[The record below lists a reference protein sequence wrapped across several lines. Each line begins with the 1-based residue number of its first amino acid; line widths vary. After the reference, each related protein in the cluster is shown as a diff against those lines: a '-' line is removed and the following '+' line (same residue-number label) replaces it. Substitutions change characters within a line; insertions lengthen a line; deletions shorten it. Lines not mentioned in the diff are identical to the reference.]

1 MRTLKVAVVALAL
14 AVASSAM
21 AQGFTPESLA
31 VGFAKKDEERGN
43 KASEARLLQLRDMT
57 QRASTQCY
65 NNIERGKEA
74 ENVGNMVVKT
84 RQMLDEAGIQV
95 SHYELMDV
103 LNSMLGDG
111 KPDWDCAAVLGLYM
125 TMREKDSTHIGA
137 YKVVQSMR
145 DSGMIGAK
153 K

>member
-1 MRTLKVAVVALAL
+1 MKTLKVAMVALAL
-14 AVASSAM
+14 AVASSAI
-21 AQGFTPESLA
+21 AQDFTPESLA

-43 KASEARLLQLRDMT
+43 KVSDARLLQLRAMT

-84 RQMLDEAGIQV
+84 RQMMDEAGIQV
-95 SHYELMDV
+95 SHYELLDV
-103 LNSMLGDG
+103 LSSTLGDG
-111 KPDWDCAAVLGLYM
+111 KKNWDCAAVLGLYM

-145 DSGMIGAK
+145 DRGRIGVK